1 MAEKK
6 GGKNTG
12 AGQFKAGRDSQK
24 DKKSSFV
31 QTIKPQTPPPRRSG
45 KK

>member
-1 MAEKK
+1 MAVKK

-12 AGQFKAGRDSQK
+12 AGQFKLGRDSQK
-24 DKKSSFV
+24 DKKGSFA
-31 QTIKPQTPPPRRSG
+31 QTVKSQTPPPRRSG